1 MLTIS
6 QIQVAL
12 NAAGFGPL
20 KVDGLIG
27 MKTVTALKNFQG
39 LNQLMV
45 TGRLDEATSSKL
57 QPHYDRNVA
66 AVPVTPV
73 ASNSGLKYP
82 DFVGPAKAI
91 EDVDLPRIAQEI
103 GAGEDEVHMLL
114 EVETAGSSFDSK
126 RRPKLLFEPHKFYAG
141 LAGAE
146 RDEAVRLGLA
156 YPRWGMKPYPKE
168 SYTRLGQAVE
178 INQREALEACS
189 WGGPQIMGENFK
201 LAGFANVYD
210 MVNAFCEDEDNHIE
224 AMIGFVRSVGL
235 DDDLRRLAALT
246 RPTTPEDCRII
257 ARVYNGPG
265 YEKNKYHEKMAAAHN
280 KWRKIA
286 DTKI

>member
-1 MLTIS
+1 MLS
-6 QIQVAL
+6 DAQVQVCL

-20 KVDGLIG
+20 TVDGKLGAKSREAIIRFQKLNG
-27 MKTVTALKNFQG
+27 MMADGVAGPKTREALAKH
-39 LNQLMV
+39 LPS
-45 TGRLDEATSSKL
+45 A
-57 QPHYDRNVA
+57 P
-66 AVPVTPV
+66 VPLPPPV

-82 DFVGPAKAI
+82 DFVGPAKKL
-91 EDVDLPRIAQEI
+91 EDIDLPRIAKEI

-126 RRPKLLFEPHKFYAG
+126 GRPKLLFEPHKFYAG
-141 LAGAE
+141 LVGAE

-156 YPRWGMKPYPKE
+156 YPNWGMKPYPKE
-168 SYTRLGQAVE
+168 SYTRLGLAME
-178 INQREALEACS
+178 INPREALEACS

-201 LAGFANVYD
+201 LADYANVYD

-224 AMIGFVRSVGL
+224 AMIAFIRSVGL

-265 YEKNKYHEKMAAAHN
+265 YEKNKYHEKMATAHN

-286 DTKI
+286 NTPLT